1 MTAIGDLGDCP
12 ESGADCRQAAVPAAT
27 PLRPLRAHIRRSAAL
42 TWSPTAVIRE
52 AAMRAAI
59 RKFQSAYV
67 AG

>member
-1 MTAIGDLGDCP
+1 MAQSVSAAAKVG
-12 ESGADCRQAAVPAAT
+12 GARF
-27 PLRPLRAHIRRSAAL
+27 RPQFAHIRRSAAL